1 MSKLLLKYKDRSFIR
16 SFIVY
21 QVGEGGGLVGLER
34 GHEKNVALKVGFRRK
49 KILDLMGR
57 HPK

>member
-1 MSKLLLKYKDRSFIR
+1 M
-16 SFIVY
+16 
-21 QVGEGGGLVGLER
+21 GGLER

-49 KILDLMGR
+49 KILGLMGR

>member
-21 QVGEGGGLVGLER
+21 QVGEGGLVGLER
-34 GHEKNVALKVGFRRK
+34 GYEKNVALKVGFRRK
-49 KILDLMGR
+49 KILGLMGR

>member
-21 QVGEGGGLVGLER
+21 QVGEGGLVGLER
-34 GHEKNVALKVGFRRK
+34 GHEKNVALKVGFRRE
-49 KILDLMGR
+49 KILGLMGR